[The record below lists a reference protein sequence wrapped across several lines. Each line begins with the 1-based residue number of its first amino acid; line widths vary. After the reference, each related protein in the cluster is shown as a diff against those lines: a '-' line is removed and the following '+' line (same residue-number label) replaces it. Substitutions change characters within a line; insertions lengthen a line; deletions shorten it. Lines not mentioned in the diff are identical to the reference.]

1 MMTKD
6 FWTFRIRE
14 TLSKLADITYQ
25 KEVWLEGKRPN
36 VVSSFVESVCQLYD
50 DYDLRGYLATQLE
63 DRENK
68 SEILQAFGELR
79 KAVDAVNE
87 SWREAEIVESPE
99 MEVVRK
105 LASQALALLDENP

>member
-1 MMTKD
+1 MMSKD
-6 FWTFRIRE
+6 FWAFRIRE
-14 TLSKLADITYQ
+14 TLVELADITYQ
-25 KEVWLEGKRPN
+25 KRVWLGHSTNE
-36 VVSSFVESVCQLYD
+36 VSSFVEAVCHLYD
-50 DYDLRGYLATQLE
+50 DYDLRGFLSTQLE
-63 DRENK
+63 DRKNK

-105 LASQALALLDENP
+105 LASQALALLDENA